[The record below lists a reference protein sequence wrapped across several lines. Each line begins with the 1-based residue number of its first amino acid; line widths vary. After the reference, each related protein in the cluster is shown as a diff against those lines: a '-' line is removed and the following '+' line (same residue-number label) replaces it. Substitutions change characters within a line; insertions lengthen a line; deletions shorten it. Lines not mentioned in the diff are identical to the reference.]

1 MIMNFR
7 NFKSGFTL
15 IEVMISVAL
24 FTIIMTIGTG
34 AVLNVNNTHKKSQNM
49 RTVIDNLSFVMED
62 MARNLRLGADYHCQ
76 YLASP
81 PIEDPR
87 DCPNSGLSIAFKAV
101 DGNTV
106 VYRILQ
112 NGRIE
117 KAKKD
122 ENSILSFLSLTP
134 AEVKIDLYQSG
145 FTVIGA
151 DDNSNIQPRVI
162 IRLSGVVEYK
172 NNIESNFNLQT
183 TVSQR
188 LLE

>member
-1 MIMNFR
+1 MVV
-7 NFKSGFTL
+7 S
-15 IEVMISVAL
+15 S
-24 FTIIMTIGTG
+24 
-34 AVLNVNNTHKKSQNM
+34 
-49 RTVIDNLSFVMED
+49 
-62 MARNLRLGADYHCQ
+62 
-76 YLASP
+76 
-81 PIEDPR
+81 
-87 DCPNSGLSIAFKAV
+87 SGLSIAFKAV

-188 LLE
+188 FLE